1 MDERSMANFVGLWL
15 RVNSP
20 ILYFSYEVISTPTD
34 FFMIME
40 FVSGGELFEY
50 IVKNGKLKE
59 HEARKFFQQ
68 IISGTIQVTFWKT
81 HDACSSANA
90 LQNDVCETMN
100 IKGYEQL

>member
-1 MDERSMANFVGLWL
+1 M
-15 RVNSP
+15 
-20 ILYFSYEVISTPTD
+20 ISTPTD

-68 IISGTIQVTFWKT
+68 IISGN
-81 HDACSSANA
+81 S
-90 LQNDVCETMN
+90 ETTCKMLLNN
-100 IKGYEQL
+100 IV

>member
-1 MDERSMANFVGLWL
+1 
-15 RVNSP
+15 
-20 ILYFSYEVISTPTD
+20 VISTPTD

-68 IISGTIQVTFWKT
+68 IISGN
-81 HDACSSANA
+81 S
-90 LQNDVCETMN
+90 ETTCKMLLNN
-100 IKGYEQL
+100 IV

>member
-1 MDERSMANFVGLWL
+1 M
-15 RVNSP
+15 
-20 ILYFSYEVISTPTD
+20 IHCCSYEVISTPTD

-68 IISGTIQVTFWKT
+68 IISGRRTVFHLIARQY
-81 HDACSSANA
+81 DPR
-90 LQNDVCETMN
+90 NDC
-100 IKGYEQL
+100 